1 MQHIGT
7 KEFQGKQQFAY
18 KLKIEAINEKR
29 AGGPG
34 NFIRPNLEHGKKE
47 ELGIESLGMSGGQT
61 L

>member
-29 AGGPG
+29 AGGPE

-47 ELGIESLGMSGGQT
+47 E
-61 L
+61 